1 MNDLMKGNISQF
13 VVFKYRITKL
23 LKRTNQ
29 LIKANLFLFILSLL
43 FIMSLI
49 LLGTLNVKYAYFYA
63 SLTVFSAFIF
73 LTLKLL
79 IWYLIPIIMATPY
92 LVENIILFIDPIFY
106 SNISWDPLPTVL
118 LNIFNWISLLLL
130 VICAIYGLVLL
141 VRNSLIDINIY

>member
-1 MNDLMKGNISQF
+1 MINDVIKQIRKENNLTQKDLAEKLYVSDKTISSWETGRTTPDIYQLERISILYKIPMNDLMKGNISQF

-63 SLTVFSAFIF
+63 SLTVFSAFSF
-73 LTLKLL
+73 LTLKLS
-79 IWYLIPIIMATPY
+79 I
-92 LVENIILFIDPIFY
+92 
-106 SNISWDPLPTVL
+106 
-118 LNIFNWISLLLL
+118 
-130 VICAIYGLVLL
+130 
-141 VRNSLIDINIY
+141 